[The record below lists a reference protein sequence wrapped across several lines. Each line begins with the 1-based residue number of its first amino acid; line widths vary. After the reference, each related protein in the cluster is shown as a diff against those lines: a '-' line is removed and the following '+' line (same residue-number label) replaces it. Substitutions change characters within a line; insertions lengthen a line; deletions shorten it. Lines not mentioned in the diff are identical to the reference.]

1 MRHRELHG
9 MLRGCREEYKYF
21 DVECGQD
28 ASGVVVDG
36 IVDLT
41 VEREI
46 KLGMV
51 RGKSCL

>member
-9 MLRGCREEYKYF
+9 MLRGCRKECKYF

-36 IVDLT
+36 IVGLT

-46 KLGMV
+46 DLGMV